1 MSEIRVN
8 KVVNSTG
15 DNDSGLDMTTNDQ
28 VLIKTAN
35 TTAITV
41 DSSQNV
47 TLAGNLTVSGTA
59 TGVGGGINKNYIING
74 GMIINQRNGT
84 TLTSSTNNNYNF
96 DRWKLYLNGSV
107 AVSTQQ
113 LSALNANVVS
123 LNTASSENFNNVMSI
138 DCTTNAN
145 LGSSDM
151 LGQVQIIE
159 GSESVPLAGKSCTL
173 SFWVKSNI
181 TGQYYVTFK
190 IGSARS
196 YVAPYTISSA
206 NTWQKKTITLTM
218 DTLANLNT
226 SGSLTNGAGFHV
238 YFGLRLGTSSQQT
251 STINQWVSGNF
262 YGTSSQVTWG
272 TNSSDSFYM
281 SGVKLELGASATAF
295 NHNSIGEELQIC
307 RRYFYKTNPDNQKL
321 FGEITG
327 NLYSANQAVLDMNL
341 SPIMRSSPAVTRGG
355 TYNTFWVA
363 GKDTDATTGTA
374 ITGAKRN
381 SLWWETASM
390 SIANGGVVGF
400 QVTYNGQLSIDAEL

>member
-35 TTAITV
+35 TTAVTV

-47 TLAGNLTVSGTA
+47 TLAGNLTVSGTT
-59 TGVGGGINKNYIING
+59 TGVGSSSNKNYIING

-96 DRWKLYLNGSV
+96 DRWKLYLEGSV

-113 LSALNANVVS
+113 LSALDANVVS
-123 LNTASSENFNNVMSI
+123 LNTASGENFNNVMSI

-145 LGSSDM
+145 LGSTDL
-151 LGQVQIIE
+151 LGQIQIIE

-173 SFWVKSNI
+173 SFWVKTNI

-206 NTWQKKTITLTM
+206 NSWEKKTITLTM

-226 SGSLTNGAGFHV
+226 NGSVTNGAGFQV
-238 YFGLRLGTSSQQT
+238 YFGMRLGTSSRQT
-251 STINQWVSGNF
+251 STINQWVAGNF
-262 YGTSSQVTWG
+262 YGTGSQVTWG
-272 TNSSDSFYM
+272 TSSSDTFYM

-295 NHNSIGEELQIC
+295 NHKSIGEELSASE
-307 RRYFYKTNPDNQKL
+307 RYYQVISNAHGSAFNTGRAGFGLELRQTMRANPAFSQ
-321 FGEITG
+321 T
-327 NLYSANQAVLDMNL
+327 AVLNITNGAAWDKAQSSL
-341 SPIMRSSPAVTRGG
+341 SLSIIANRVSPTGAQLAFDNFSGLTQYQPIAI
-355 TYNTFWVA
+355 NTGA
-363 GKDTDATTGTA
+363 GK
-374 ITGAKRN
+374 IIAK
-381 SLWWETASM
+381 
-390 SIANGGVVGF
+390 
-400 QVTYNGQLSIDAEL
+400 AEL